1 MARQSFLV
9 QPGPH
14 NPRLPYIKDA
24 FPILRIQEI
33 SDTFWAMG
41 YPVPREQLEKPTFEF
56 ILKFLEFW
64 VEELLSFS
72 PTDEDLLIDTLLK
85 QALLQPRDTGSET
98 DQDSDRPDIV
108 ADLLPAVRL
117 MVHFK
122 ASKHMMNK
130 LAMHDFTLMD
140 LLRPESARVVRILS
154 AIINFVRFRDEQS
167 VRWREPI
174 QEITIAQQKVLDMDV
189 QLTAISNEILRLRG
203 LLELGDE
210 LASSLLSE
218 YNRSPKWTRAN
229 ELNDGLRTEVKR
241 LSDLSNAWLDK
252 CKAMKVAVTLK
263 YQKIVSL
270 EEQISTKEEEC
281 ARLQTYSLMNLAE
294 INKALEDMK
303 ATLRSEEEELRQLDS
318 AERNVNR
325 TAQAMH
331 WLDEELQKLS
341 KLGSSILES
350 SKTVEQSQEQVS
362 RSNDE
367 LNTHRLKIER
377 LDVQQSG
384 LEKKVEASEAKLR
397 ALQEMA
403 KDREDEVQ
411 QRQTELYAEYDQL
424 SQMRE
429 KHQAE
434 LDTIKKE
441 NEQLSAQTG
450 YLQDQYQ
457 HEYNEALDE
466 LARLNLLI
474 RDYISEI
481 RSLIT

>member
-1 MARQSFLV
+1 
-9 QPGPH
+9 
-14 NPRLPYIKDA
+14 
-24 FPILRIQEI
+24 
-33 SDTFWAMG
+33 MG

-85 QALLQPRDTGSET
+85 QTILQPRDASEPES
-98 DQDSDRPDIV
+98 DSDRPDMV

-130 LAMHDFTLMD
+130 LAMYDFTLMD

-174 QEITIAQQKVLDMDV
+174 QEITVAQQKVLEMDV
-189 QLTAISNEILRLRG
+189 QLTGISNEIQRLRG
-203 LLELGDE
+203 ILELSGE
-210 LASSLLSE
+210 LASSLISE
-218 YNRSPKWTRAN
+218 YNRSPKWVRAN
-229 ELNDGLRTEVKR
+229 QLNDGLRTEVKR

-270 EEQISTKEEEC
+270 EEQISAKEEERS
-281 ARLQTYSLMNLAE
+281 RLQSYSQMNLDE
-294 INKALEDMK
+294 INRALEDLRT
-303 ATLRSEEEELRQLDS
+303 TLRSEEEELRNLDA
-318 AERNVNR
+318 AERNVSR
-325 TAQAMH
+325 TAQVMR
-331 WLDEELQKLS
+331 WLDEELQKLI
-341 KLGSSILES
+341 KVGNSILET
-350 SKTVEQSQEQVS
+350 SKTVDLSVDQVL
-362 RSNDE
+362 RSKDE
-367 LNTHRLKIER
+367 LGTYKHKLER
-377 LDVQQSG
+377 LHVQQQG
-384 LEKKVEASEAKLR
+384 LEKKVSASEEKLHS
-397 ALQEMA
+397 LQEIA
-403 KDREDEVQ
+403 KQREEEVQ
-411 QRQTELYAEYDQL
+411 LRQTELYAEYDQL
-424 SQMRE
+424 SSMRE
-429 KHQAE
+429 QHQAD
-434 LDTIKKE
+434 LDEIKKE

-466 LARLNLLI
+466 LAKLNLLI
-474 RDYISEI
+474 RDYIGEI
-481 RSLIT
+481 RSVITEK